1 MEQEPKKFPGKVKT
15 YLPSGLESEDWQD
28 SIETKDDAGLIF
40 RMFQRILKE
49 HGLDLTKNL
58 KVLEVGSGNSVFLD
72 FLKKQEVDVV
82 GTDVDFR
89 GEHESPQVVA
99 RIEQLPFKDESFDVV
114 LSSAIFDNSVY
125 EQDQALMIKEIVR
138 VLKHGG
144 FYLGNNEWRRHVQPI
159 KGFDLISDEPATVYK
174 KS

>member
-1 MEQEPKKFPGKVKT
+1 MEQEPKKFPGVVSKFRG
-15 YLPSGLESEDWQD
+15 GLIKDWQD
-28 SIETKDDAGLIF
+28 SIETENDAGLIF

-49 HGLDLTKNL
+49 HGLDLTKNM

-72 FLKKQEVDVV
+72 FLKKQGVDIV
-82 GTDVDFR
+82 GADVDFR
-89 GEHESPQVVA
+89 GGHESPQIIA

-125 EQDQALMIKEIVR
+125 KQDQDIMIKEIAR

-144 FYLGNNEWRRHVQPI
+144 FYLGNSEWRTNVKPI
-159 KGFDLISDEPATVYK
+159 EGFDLISKEPAAVYK